1 VSPIGRG
8 QAGPEG
14 RDGERQ
20 WFRTVIEADR
30 AATRSRVRS
39 LRSEIDGIVAA
50 VANANTDD
58 EHDPEGATIAFERAR
73 ASALLEDALSH
84 LSELDRADGRVE
96 AGTHA
101 TCEQCG
107 GPITQDRLAARPASV
122 TCIGCAAA
130 SSVRGGVQHEVG
142 RPLGPSAR
150 PSGAARPGS

>member
-1 VSPIGRG
+1 MNPVARAP
-8 QAGPEG
+8 AGPED

-20 WFRTVIEADR
+20 WFHGVIETDR
-30 AATRSRVRS
+30 AATEARVRA

-73 ASALLEDALSH
+73 ATALLEDALSH
-84 LSELDRADGRVE
+84 LADLDRAEGRLA

-101 TCEQCG
+101 ACEQCG
-107 GPITQDRLAARPASV
+107 GPIAEDRLAARPASV

-130 SSVRGGVQHEVG
+130 PPVRGDGLH
-142 RPLGPSAR
+142 
-150 PSGAARPGS
+150 